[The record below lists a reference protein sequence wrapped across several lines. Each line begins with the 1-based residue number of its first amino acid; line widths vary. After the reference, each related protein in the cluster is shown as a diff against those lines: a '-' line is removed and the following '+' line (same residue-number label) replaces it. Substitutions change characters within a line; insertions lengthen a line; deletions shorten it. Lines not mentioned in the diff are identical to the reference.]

1 MKSAIS
7 PFKPGVLASVVLLW
21 LISAFS
27 SSAQN
32 FNIDWWTVDGGGGT
46 STGGVYTL
54 TGTIGQPDAGTLSG
68 GNYTLQGG
76 FWGIIAAIQTPGMPH
91 LYVTNLANTVMVY
104 WALPGTDCVLEQTPV
119 LSNDTIPWTQVS
131 FPYQT
136 NASHIFITA
145 PTPAGNKYY
154 RLRRP

>member
-1 MKSAIS
+1 MKPAIS
-7 PFKPGVLASVVLLW
+7 PYAPGVLASIVLLW
-21 LISAFS
+21 FVSVTS
-27 SSAQN
+27 TPAQN
-32 FNIDWWTVDGGGGT
+32 FKIDWWTVDGGGGT
-46 STGGVYTL
+46 STGGVYAL

-91 LYVTNLANTVMVY
+91 LYVTNMASTVMVY
-104 WALPGTDCVLEQTPV
+104 WPLPGTDCVLEQTPV
-119 LSNDTIPWTQVS
+119 LTSDSIPWTQVS

-136 NASHIFITA
+136 NASYIYITV
-145 PTPAGNKYY
+145 PGPVGNKFY